1 MMNAHILD
9 MTRKLSLSYEIALSI
24 GGSLDLGEMMKR
36 FLKTVVRKGEAYR
49 GLVWLLDGEEPTLVS
64 AVGSFSRGMDYD
76 TIARQLKESIAN
88 RLKAGTPLLKTVDD
102 EDFLHFCLPFT
113 GNEKEVLLVP
123 IGQQTVLQ
131 LFFTYPGASQG
142 LARVLEGLI
151 PKLTTSIAAC
161 QNYYKLLDL
170 EKKEKNSLQIK
181 YFDLMN
187 NLDVG
192 IFICD
197 LNGYF
202 IDANHAFL
210 GLLGV
215 KSIEELQ
222 QLPFGSIFE
231 SCHNGLMEVLQRE
244 GRIKNLEV
252 RIKQKNSNSFWA
264 NLTAVFR
271 SLDHGYYILGI
282 LDDIDERKKIEKKLQ
297 YLATYDSLTNVPN
310 RYSLEEALQLTVEKA
325 KEGHQSA
332 LLLMD
337 LDNFKL
343 VNDTLG
349 HTAGDEV
356 LVQFARILKKNIRD
370 WDFLARIGGDEFA
383 VIIED
388 IGQDEVL
395 QLADRIRKAVYENEV
410 IIADST
416 KLNLSIS
423 IGIVLINGALD
434 YQKILSKADT
444 ALYKAKEEGRNKVA
458 FLDYQDDDSLEFI
471 KINRRIKEIKQALR
485 EERLILQYQPIVSL
499 REGQILHYEALVRL
513 QDENNELLYPDEFIP
528 VAERFGLMVEIDH
541 WVVKAALRK
550 LVEFPNIKVFVNL
563 SAVTLLN
570 SQLLLNIEKDII
582 HSGIDPS
589 RLGFEITETSAMKD
603 LAVTERWL
611 RRLKEIGCQ
620 FALDDFGTGFSSFS
634 YLMNLSVDYIK
645 IDGSFVK
652 NINDN
657 PAHFTLVYAMTKVAH
672 AFGKQTIAEY
682 VENEDI
688 ANTLRELKITCGQ
701 GYYFGKPAEILE
713 FD

>member
-1 MMNAHILD
+1 M
-9 MTRKLSLSYEIALSI
+9 
-24 GGSLDLGEMMKR
+24 
-36 FLKTVVRKGEAYR
+36 
-49 GLVWLLDGEEPTLVS
+49 
-64 AVGSFSRGMDYD
+64 
-76 TIARQLKESIAN
+76 
-88 RLKAGTPLLKTVDD
+88 
-102 EDFLHFCLPFT
+102 
-113 GNEKEVLLVP
+113 
-123 IGQQTVLQ
+123 
-131 LFFTYPGASQG
+131 
-142 LARVLEGLI
+142 
-151 PKLTTSIAAC
+151 
-161 QNYYKLLDL
+161 
-170 EKKEKNSLQIK
+170 
-181 YFDLMN
+181 
-187 NLDVG
+187 
-192 IFICD
+192 
-197 LNGYF
+197 
-202 IDANHAFL
+202 
-210 GLLGV
+210 
-215 KSIEELQ
+215 
-222 QLPFGSIFE
+222 
-231 SCHNGLMEVLQRE
+231 
-244 GRIKNLEV
+244 
-252 RIKQKNSNSFWA
+252 
-264 NLTAVFR
+264 
-271 SLDHGYYILGI
+271 
-282 LDDIDERKKIEKKLQ
+282 
-297 YLATYDSLTNVPN
+297 
-310 RYSLEEALQLTVEKA
+310 EKA

-410 IIADST
+410 IIADTT

-458 FLDYQDDDSLEFI
+458 FLDYHDDDSLEFI
-471 KINRRIKEIKQALR
+471 QINRRIKEIKQALR
-485 EERLILQYQPIVSL
+485 EERLILHYQPVVSL
-499 REGQILHYEALVRL
+499 REGEIIHYEALVRL
-513 QDENNELLYPDEFIP
+513 KDENNELLYPDEFIP